1 MTYPF
6 LFNKIKRVTKC
17 GYSMQQAGE
26 LAKNTSILMN
36 VSEFEDVNQ
45 ATETL
50 ISALQAFKKKGQDV
64 GTFSMEII
72 DKYNV
77 RWLMIWNKMLFDN
90 INSHYVITLDDV
102 IIGFL
107 TISVAR
113 DNDLKDSFYELVG
126 LYLNPEYVAK
136 GYGKQAMD
144 WIKKEIKSRGYDK
157 ISLWVL
163 EENNRARRFYEK
175 AGFVSDGEAKPSGL
189 ADTQEVRYICKC
201 NS

>member
-1 MTYPF
+1 MKFDIRLATLDDAKYCANIHSESWNF
-6 LFNKIKRVTKC
+6 A
-17 GYSMQQAGE
+17 YSD
-26 LAKNTSILMN
+26 I
-36 VSEFEDVNQ
+36 VS
-45 ATETL
+45 
-50 ISALQAFKKKGQDV
+50 K
-64 GTFSMEII
+64 EII
-72 DKYNV
+72 DKYNL
-77 RWLMIWNKMLFDN
+77 RWPMIWNKMLSNN

-113 DNDLKDSFYELVG
+113 DNDLKESFYELVG

-144 WIKKEIKSRGYDK
+144 WIKKEIKSRGHDK

-189 ADTQEVRYICKC
+189 ADTQEVRYVCKFL
-201 NS
+201 N

>member
-1 MTYPF
+1 
-6 LFNKIKRVTKC
+6 
-17 GYSMQQAGE
+17 
-26 LAKNTSILMN
+26 
-36 VSEFEDVNQ
+36 
-45 ATETL
+45 
-50 ISALQAFKKKGQDV
+50 
-64 GTFSMEII
+64 
-72 DKYNV
+72 
-77 RWLMIWNKMLFDN
+77 MIWNKMLSNN

-144 WIKKEIKSRGYDK
+144 WIKKEIKSRGYEK

-175 AGFVSDGEAKPSGL
+175 SGFVADGKIKPSGL
-189 ADTQEVRYICKC
+189 ADAREIRYIFKC
-201 NS
+201 NI

>member
-1 MTYPF
+1 MKFDIRLATLDDAKYCANIHSESWNF
-6 LFNKIKRVTKC
+6 A
-17 GYSMQQAGE
+17 YSD
-26 LAKNTSILMN
+26 I
-36 VSEFEDVNQ
+36 VS
-45 ATETL
+45 
-50 ISALQAFKKKGQDV
+50 K
-64 GTFSMEII
+64 EII

-77 RWLMIWNKMLFDN
+77 RWPMIWNKMLSNN

-144 WIKKEIKSRGYDK
+144 WIKKKS
-157 ISLWVL
+157 
-163 EENNRARRFYEK
+163 K
-175 AGFVSDGEAKPSGL
+175 AGDMIKFLYGYWKKIIVQGDFMKKQVLCLMEKQNQAVLQILKKL
-189 ADTQEVRYICKC
+189 DL
-201 NS
+201 

>member
-1 MTYPF
+1 MKF
-6 LFNKIKRVTKC
+6 DIRLVTLDDAKYC
-17 GYSMQQAGE
+17 ANIHSESWNFAYSD
-26 LAKNTSILMN
+26 I
-36 VSEFEDVNQ
+36 VS
-45 ATETL
+45 
-50 ISALQAFKKKGQDV
+50 K
-64 GTFSMEII
+64 EII
-72 DKYNV
+72 DRYNV
-77 RWLMIWNKMLFDN
+77 RWPMIWNKMLSNN

-144 WIKKEIKSRGYDK
+144 WIKKEIKSRGDDK

-163 EENNRARRFYEK
+163 EENNRARSFYEK
-175 AGFVSDGEAKPSGL
+175 MGFVTDGEIKPSGL
-189 ADTQEVRYICKC
+189 ADTYEVRYVCKFL
-201 NS
+201 N